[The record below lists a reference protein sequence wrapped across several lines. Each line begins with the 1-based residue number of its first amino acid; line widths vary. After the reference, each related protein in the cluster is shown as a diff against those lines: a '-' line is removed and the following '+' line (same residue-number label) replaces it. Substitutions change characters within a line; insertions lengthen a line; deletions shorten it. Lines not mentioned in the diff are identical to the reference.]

1 MMQTVWCLED
11 ESSVR
16 ELELYTL
23 CSAGFDAAGFECAEE
38 LFVALR
44 EKHPDLLIELDGGV
58 NLNNAAALKEA
69 GVDVFVAGNAVFS
82 AEDMAERVR
91 EFQRIL
97 K

>member
-1 MMQTVWCLED
+1 M
-11 ESSVR
+11 
-16 ELELYTL
+16 
-23 CSAGFDAAGFECAEE
+23 
-38 LFVALR
+38 
-44 EKHPDLLIELDGGV
+44 LIELDGGV

-82 AEDMAERVR
+82 AEDMAGRVR